1 MNAPPPTREF
11 LRVEREAGIVRL
23 VLDRPPLNV
32 LHPSMLGELEEALAG
47 VATDEEARV
56 VLLQGAGKAFC
67 AGVEVAD
74 HLPERIETTLA
85 RFGGVIRRLL
95 DLPMPAVAAVHG
107 AALGG
112 GCELALACDV
122 VLARADLRLGVPEVR
137 LGAIPPVAAV
147 LLPRLVG
154 RQRALDLILS
164 GRTLGAEEAR
174 SLGLASRVFPE
185 DAFEAAVGDYVR
197 GLAAL
202 SRPVLRL
209 AKRAVTEGLE
219 GTTEEALAGVES
231 LYVREVAPLSDARE
245 GLTAFQEKREPAWSD
260 A

>member
-1 MNAPPPTREF
+1 MSAPPATREF
-11 LRVEREAGIVRL
+11 LRVERDADVVRL
-23 VLDRPPLNV
+23 VMDRPPLNV
-32 LHPSMLGELEEALAG
+32 LHLPMLGELEEALAG
-47 VATDEEARV
+47 VEADDEARV
-56 VLLQGAGKAFC
+56 LVLAGAGKAFC

-74 HLPERIETTLA
+74 HLPERVETTLA
-85 RFGGVIRRLL
+85 RFGDVIRRLL
-95 DLPMPAVAAVHG
+95 DLPMPLVAAVHG

-112 GCELALACDV
+112 GCELTLACDV

-137 LGAIPPVAAV
+137 LGAIPPVAAA

-164 GRTLGAEEAR
+164 GRSLGAEEAR
-174 SLGLASRVFPE
+174 SLGLATHVYPE
-185 DAFEAAVGDYVR
+185 DGFEAAVGGYLR

-209 AKRAVTEGLE
+209 AKRAVTAGLE
-219 GTTEEALAGVES
+219 GSTEEALAGAEA
-231 LYVREVAPLSDARE
+231 LYLREVARLSDARE
-245 GLTAFQEKREPAWSD
+245 GLAAFLEKREPVWSD